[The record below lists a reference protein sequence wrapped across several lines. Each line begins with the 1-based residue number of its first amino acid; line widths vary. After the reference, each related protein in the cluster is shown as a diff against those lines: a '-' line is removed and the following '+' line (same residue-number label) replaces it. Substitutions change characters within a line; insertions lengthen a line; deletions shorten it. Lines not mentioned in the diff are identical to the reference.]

1 VASFNNSDAT
11 PEVIAEE
18 TKKVTVQILQD
29 LVANLLEEFDGKAK
43 KFYVTRH
50 SALMLIRLI
59 LALMK
64 NPKGAQLKS
73 TTKLQ
78 VVLIKLANELH
89 SNTKLFDSTC
99 LAIWNA
105 VLTHSDFDHATLLKW
120 LKSERA
126 PHYSSYAFLA
136 HMYAHMEKDAEIL
149 EHLNSS
155 WEKVVFND

>member
-1 VASFNNSDAT
+1 MASFNNSDAT

-89 SNTKLFDSTC
+89 SNTKLFD
-99 LAIWNA
+99 
-105 VLTHSDFDHATLLKW
+105 
-120 LKSERA
+120 
-126 PHYSSYAFLA
+126 
-136 HMYAHMEKDAEIL
+136 
-149 EHLNSS
+149 
-155 WEKVVFND
+155 